1 MKIQIAVEYLS
12 SGQDDSSHAN
22 PDLWQYVLCVPVIK
36 PELEKYTMSR
46 TVSLIRAM
54 RRKYAG
60 VTGGMNLMNP
70 TNITPPHTQQMA
82 HAPHVV
88 NPTGVLNS
96 TQGALSAPRQAGP
109 HVMGTGIPQTGLPPS
124 KVNAA
129 PLPGAPGGV
138 ASNPIERN
146 GGLGPAGTVDGNHA
160 AGIRKGF
167 KIG

>member
-1 MKIQIAVEYLS
+1 
-12 SGQDDSSHAN
+12 
-22 PDLWQYVLCVPVIK
+22 
-36 PELEKYTMSR
+36 MSR

-60 VTGGMNLMNP
+60 
-70 TNITPPHTQQMA
+70 
-82 HAPHVV
+82 
-88 NPTGVLNS
+88 
-96 TQGALSAPRQAGP
+96 LSATAAPGIPKLYNVNMPQAPSLSQPQAPAAPVAARGQA

-138 ASNPIERN
+138 ASNPIERH

-160 AGIRKGF
+160 AGISKGF

>member
-1 MKIQIAVEYLS
+1 
-12 SGQDDSSHAN
+12 
-22 PDLWQYVLCVPVIK
+22 
-36 PELEKYTMSR
+36 MSR

-60 VTGGMNLMNP
+60 VNLMNP
-70 TNITPPHTQQMA
+70 TNITPPHTQQMP
-82 HAPHVV
+82 HAPYVV
-88 NPTGVLNS
+88 NPTGVQNT
-96 TQGALSAPRQAGP
+96 TQGMAANPAQRRQP

-146 GGLGPAGTVDGNHA
+146 GGLGPAGTVDGNHG